1 MAVASSA
8 ARPGSSASAGR
19 RFLVGTNVAVA
30 TAIVVAVVVVA
41 QLIAF
46 RLPGRLDMTSTGVN
60 SLSEGSEKLLR
71 GVRHAC
77 YKLPIT
83 EEAIEQLVDTVEG
96 DLFERFNREVPS
108 QSIGEILLR
117 RLRELNHVAYVR
129 FAAVFR
135 QYCDVDQFVDEIHT
149 VRDLAAAEIPEQG
162 SLFE

>member
-1 MAVASSA
+1 MTEG
-8 ARPGSSASAGR
+8 GSVVRRRRECESCGR
-19 RFLVGTNVAVA
+19 RFTTKERVEEEL
-30 TAIVVAVVVVA
+30 
-41 QLIAF
+41 
-46 RLPGRLDMTSTGVN
+46 RLTVIKRN
-60 SLSEGSEKLLR
+60 GSRMPYEREKLLR